1 MAEEAKKFDL
11 YLGGKKVQEG
21 VTSPIEITNLEPG
34 TKYDKYAL
42 AYAGVDA
49 KVPFSFETDVPVTTT
64 TSTVAPTTTTTTQAP
79 VTTTTSTVA
88 PTTTTTTQAPETTT
102 TTTEPVA

>member
-11 YLGGKKVQEG
+11 YLDDEKVQEG

-64 TSTVAPTTTTTTQAP
+64 TTTVAPTTSTTTQAP
-79 VTTTTSTVA
+79 VTTTTTTAA
-88 PTTTTTTQAPETTT
+88 PKA
-102 TTTEPVA
+102 

>member
-1 MAEEAKKFDL
+1 MAKEAKKFDL
-11 YLGGKKVQEG
+11 YLGDEKVQEG
-21 VTSPIEITNLEPG
+21 VASPIEITNLEPG

-64 TSTVAPTTTTTTQAP
+64 TTSAP
-79 VTTTTSTVA
+79 VQPSTTTSTTSA
-88 PTTTTTTQAPETTT
+88 PVQPSTTTSTTAG
-102 TTTEPVA
+102 A

>member
-21 VTSPIEITNLEPG
+21 VASPIEITNLKPG

-49 KVPFSFETDVPVTTT
+49 KVPFSFETDVPVTTST
-64 TSTVAPTTTTTTQAP
+64 TTVAPTTSTTTVAPVTSTTTKAPVTSTTTTAAP
-79 VTTTTSTVA
+79 KA
-88 PTTTTTTQAPETTT
+88 
-102 TTTEPVA
+102 

>member
-11 YLGGKKVQEG
+11 YLDDEKVQEG

-64 TSTVAPTTTTTTQAP
+64 TSTVAPTTSTTTQAP

-88 PTTTTTTQAPETTT
+88 PTTSTTTQAPK
-102 TTTEPVA
+102 A